1 MAFMLPQTTAMPPNF
16 QAGGGMPYM
25 ANPNVQ
31 MQPQQAIPQQLMP
44 QQPMQQPVSQYG
56 QQPGTLNLSGHP
68 PNFASLQPAGGG
80 YMGTTNTGSPKLG
93 PQINGLPNVGKIG
106 LAGPSPQFGRFT
118 GMR

>member
-31 MQPQQAIPQQLMP
+31 MQPQQ
-44 QQPMQQPVSQYG
+44 PMQQPVSQYG
-56 QQPGTLNLSGHP
+56 QQPGTLNLSGQP

-80 YMGTTNTGSPKLG
+80 YMGTQNTGTPKLS
-93 PQINGLPNVGKIG
+93 PQINGMPRVGGIALSG
-106 LAGPSPQFGRFT
+106 AAPQFGRFT